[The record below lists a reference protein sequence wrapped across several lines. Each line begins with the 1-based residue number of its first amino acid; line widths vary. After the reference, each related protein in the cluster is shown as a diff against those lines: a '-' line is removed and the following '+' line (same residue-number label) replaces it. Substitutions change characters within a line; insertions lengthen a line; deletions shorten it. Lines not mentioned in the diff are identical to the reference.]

1 MYREGQEGTPFHTML
16 VEGFVDGPVDVCK
29 SQWSNHNVNH
39 RYFTDKSNI
48 IEYWFQH
55 ENFNELLSLLQVY
68 VSLGRHAFTKNGETY
83 I

>member
-48 IEYWFQH
+48 IEY
-55 ENFNELLSLLQVY
+55 
-68 VSLGRHAFTKNGETY
+68 
-83 I
+83 